1 MLWSAKGINDLLDLG
16 DFTFLGLAWHCEKE
30 HPLNSQPLMKSAKLT
45 LLEIT
50 MSGDRLWAV
59 KRVDVG

>member
-1 MLWSAKGINDLLDLG
+1 MSSQQSSRGKQDWTDSSALPLSTVNHAIK
-16 DFTFLGLAWHCEKE
+16 
-30 HPLNSQPLMKSAKLT
+30 PLNSQPLMKSAKLT